1 MPLVKKDPDTQGEF
15 FFLITGIGIKR
26 LVKKKKKKKR
36 VDTTVDYAGV
46 KSIKYYV
53 ELFLCQFK
61 NAANETPPT
70 VHRLFFFSSF

>member
-1 MPLVKKDPDTQGEF
+1 MNELKGW
-15 FFLITGIGIKR
+15 L
-26 LVKKKKKKKR
+26 KKKEKKKKR

-46 KSIKYYV
+46 KSIKYYI

-70 VHRLFFFSSF
+70 VHRLFFFFLAHFDIFTYTNSICI